1 MGLSDDLKSEVKKI
15 IGPRWSIR
23 DGRKIPSTDDIA
35 LGNEGVRMELV
46 VLYSDIAG
54 STRLARNYKDWFVAE
69 LAKAFLVCCVRI
81 IRDHGG
87 VITSFDG
94 DRVMA
99 VFDGGSKNSNAANTA
114 LKINY
119 AVTKIIT
126 PRVRERYSDHS
137 SFELGHCTGVD
148 RSKVLVTR
156 SGIRNNND
164 LVWIGR
170 APNYAAKL
178 SEQRDGP
185 ASYIT
190 NEVYDRLNGEAKY
203 GGDSK
208 RNMWTE
214 RTVRIAGQSTT
225 CYCSTWRREP

>member
-1 MGLSDDLKSEVKKI
+1 MGRADDLVSEVNKI
-15 IGPRWSIR
+15 IGPAWSIR
-23 DGRKIPSTDDIA
+23 DGQKIPSNDDIA

-54 STRLARNYKDWFVAE
+54 STRLVRDYKDWFVAE

-81 IRDHGG
+81 IRDHEG

-94 DRVMA
+94 DRVMS
-99 VFDGGSKNSNAANTA
+99 VFEGDSKNSNAAKTA

-126 PRVRERYSDHS
+126 PRIRERYPKQS
-137 SFELGHCTGVD
+137 SFTLGHCTGVD
-148 RSKVLVTR
+148 RSNVLVTR

-178 SEQRDGP
+178 SDQRDGP

-190 NEVYDRLNGEAKY
+190 KDVYDCLQDDAKY
-203 GGDSK
+203 GGEPKQD
-208 RNMWTE
+208 MWTQT
-214 RTVRIAGQSTT
+214 TVQIAGQSTT
-225 CYCSTWRREP
+225 CYRSTWWKQP

>member
-1 MGLSDDLKSEVKKI
+1 MGLSDDLESEVKTI
-15 IGPRWSIR
+15 IGPQWSIR

-46 VLYSDIAG
+46 VLYADIAG
-54 STRLARNYKDWFVAE
+54 STRLVRAKKDWFVAE
-69 LAKAFLVCCVRI
+69 LAKAFLVCCIRI
-81 IRDHGG
+81 IRGHGG
-87 VITSFDG
+87 LVTSFDG
-94 DRVMA
+94 DRVMS
-99 VFDGGSKNSNAANTA
+99 VFDGGSMNSNAARTA

-126 PRVRERYSDHS
+126 PRIRERYSDQS
-137 SFELGHCTGVD
+137 GFTLGHCTGVA

-164 LVWIGR
+164 PVWIGR

-190 NEVYDRLNGEAKY
+190 KDVYDMLNDEAKY
-203 GGDSK
+203 GGDPK
-208 RNMWTE
+208 QVMWTE
-214 RTVRIAGQSTT
+214 KTVQIAGQSTT
-225 CYCSTWRREP
+225 CYCSTWRMKP